1 MKFDRTWSRW
11 GRILPKSHWYH
22 RRSSSVRNPEAR
34 FVAANALQMRS
45 RRLPKPRSTRALM
58 LVTTP
63 QRSSLMRRI
72 RQRGTAPELVVREIV
87 SRLGHRVSANARRVP
102 GTPDIVIVE
111 SKCAVFVHG
120 CYWHRHAGCPAA
132 TTPKQNVEFWLRKFR
147 ANVTRDRR
155 KARELRQL
163 GYRVITVWE
172 CQTKHAARVV
182 RLERRL
188 ARLLRGKP

>member
-1 MKFDRTWSRW
+1 VPANSA
-11 GRILPKSHWYH
+11 GR
-22 RRSSSVRNPEAR
+22 
-34 FVAANALQMRS
+34 MRS
-45 RRLPKPRSTRALM
+45 HQLPKPRSTHALM

-87 SRLGHRVSANARRVP
+87 SRLGHRVSANAPRVP
-102 GTPDIVIVE
+102 GTPDIVIVK

-120 CYWHRHAGCPAA
+120 CYWHRHAGCPAT
-132 TTPKQNVEFWLRKFR
+132 TTPKQNAEFWLRKFE
-147 ANVTRDRR
+147 ANMTRDRR
-155 KARELRQL
+155 KVRQLRQL

-172 CQTKHAARVV
+172 CQTKHADRVV

-188 ARLLRGKP
+188 ARLLRREP